1 MVRASDLVVKPYNE
15 EKTLASYHRRFKE
28 RRSSDNRI
36 NKIKD
41 YLWDNLKTKWT
52 GTEGFLN
59 DLGNSRFGYIASHFN
74 IEIDKEIYRI
84 NIPMS
89 ELRNCVDTLDFID
102 LSVETQNAWI
112 TISSRDR
119 IDADARL
126 EYALKR
132 IFGDGSRTYQKMEK
146 LMKRKMTIFESLF
159 NDPVSE
165 GAYGYVVSSDDIR
178 KAIT

>member
-1 MVRASDLVVKPYNE
+1 MVRASDLVVKQYDE
-15 EKTLASYHRRFKE
+15 AATMASYHRRFKE
-28 RRSSDNRI
+28 KRSDDNKV

-41 YLWDNLKTKWT
+41 YLWDNLKTMWF
-52 GTEGFLN
+52 GGEGFLRA
-59 DLGNSRFGYIASHFN
+59 LGETRFNYIASHFN
-74 IEIDKEIYRI
+74 IETKKDMYRI

-102 LSVETQNAWI
+102 LSVETQNAWAA
-112 TISSRDR
+112 ISSRDR
-119 IDADARL
+119 IDADERL

-146 LMKRKMTIFESLF
+146 LMRHKLTVFESLF
-159 NDPVSE
+159 KDPVAE